1 MKIERRISIV
11 VVAVGLALVLLAP
24 VPLKAQPAATVLSD
38 VTVTSQPD
46 SVTVHVKTSRE
57 PQYRAELIDSPSRLV
72 IDLENTVYA
81 WRKSPLA
88 VGTDPV
94 KLIRGSQYRKGVA
107 RVVFELTRN
116 VGYAIREEDD
126 GLAIVIPTAQ
136 ATAAA
141 PAMPPKEAATP
152 PAPSPEPA
160 KGSGPEA
167 PPPARAQVAQA
178 TPPAPAPATP
188 PNGSHLISFEFKD
201 ADVVN
206 LLRILAAE
214 SGKNIVIGEDVKGKM
229 SITLRNVPW
238 ELAFQT
244 VLDTKGL
251 QKVVRDGVIRIVS
264 TEQLIKEREALLR
277 VEESKLKAESDIRAK
292 VAEAKIKEQEA
303 IDRQRAAEFALAEA
317 QARGPLKEE
326 TIRLAYADP
335 VELVNTLRGILGL
348 TGVPGAPA
356 AGAAG
361 GPPPIA
367 MPPFSALYG
376 TAPPPPPGAPAP
388 TPPAEVLAKGITIM
402 PHTPT
407 NSIFI
412 RHYEAQIERIKKL
425 IREKLDVPLP
435 QVKIEARMNE
445 LNRTDFFALGVSW
458 GGAAVRRITTGG
470 DVLVGQGVAGA
481 TRAGGAISQPGT
493 GIPPIFFN
501 QAPNNPGLTLGNF
514 LPISALTGLPQGGN
528 IVNFPVSAGT
538 FGTPAGI
545 AFGFL
550 SRKININLVLDA
562 LEAQNKTTSLAKPEV
577 VTVEN
582 AKATI
587 SLGSEIPY
595 ATVSSAGTQVQFK
608 DALLSLEV
616 TPTVIREPGDVTRVK
631 MVVNVQNNSQGAL
644 VPTTSG
650 DVPSIN
656 RRTATTQVVVK
667 EGETLAIGGIRQRQ
681 VQENVQKVPF
691 LGNIPIIGF
700 FFRSTSRTTDPNRE
714 MVVFITPYV
723 LKLDVAQ
730 TAPATPQK

>member
-1 MKIERRISIV
+1 MKMRRRIPIV
-11 VVAVGLALVLLAP
+11 LVAVGLTWALLAP
-24 VPLKAQPAATVLSD
+24 VPSEAQTTPTVLGD

-72 IDLENTVYA
+72 IDLDNTVYA
-81 WRKSPLA
+81 WRKTPLP

-94 KLIRGSQYRKGVA
+94 KQIRGSQYRKGVA
-107 RVVFELTRN
+107 RVVFELTRSI
-116 VGYAIREEDD
+116 GYAIREEED
-126 GLAIVIPTAQ
+126 GLAIVVPTAPV
-136 ATAAA
+136 TAAA
-141 PAMPPKEAATP
+141 PPLPPKEADAA
-152 PAPSPEPA
+152 PAPAPAPEPA
-160 KGSGPEA
+160 KGAPEA
-167 PPPARAQVAQA
+167 ESASVRVAQA
-178 TPPAPAPATP
+178 AQTAPAPANRP
-188 PNGSHLISFEFKD
+188 HLTSLDLKD

-251 QKVVRDGVIRIVS
+251 QRVVKDGVIRIVS
-264 TEQLIKEREALLR
+264 TEQLLKEREAQLR
-277 VEESKLKAESDIRAK
+277 VEESTLKAESDNRTK
-292 VAEAKIKEQEA
+292 DAEAKIKEQEA
-303 IDRQRAAEFALAEA
+303 IEKQRAAEFALAEA

-335 VELVNTLRGILGL
+335 DELVKTLQGILGL
-348 TGVPGAPA
+348 SGGGAPA
-356 AGAAG
+356 PGSPG

-376 TAPPPPPGAPAP
+376 TAPPPAPGAPAP

-402 PHTPT
+402 PHRPT
-407 NSIFI
+407 NSVFI

-458 GGAAVRRITTGG
+458 GGGAVRRLGTGG
-470 DVLVGQGVAGA
+470 DVLVGQGVSGLAR
-481 TRAGGAISQPGT
+481 TGGTIAPSGT
-493 GIPPIFFN
+493 GIPPVFFS
-501 QAPNNPGLTLGNF
+501 QPSNNPGLTLGNF
-514 LPISALTGLPQGGN
+514 LPINALTGLPQGGN
-528 IVNFPVSAGT
+528 IVNFPIAAGQ

-582 AKATI
+582 AKAIIT
-587 SLGSEIPY
+587 LGSEVPY

-608 DALLSLEV
+608 EALLSLDV
-616 TPTVIREPGDVTRVK
+616 TPTVIREPGDITRVT
-631 MVVNVQNNSQGAL
+631 MAVNV
-644 VPTTSG
+644 PHT
-650 DVPSIN
+650 
-656 RRTATTQVVVK
+656 
-667 EGETLAIGGIRQRQ
+667 
-681 VQENVQKVPF
+681 
-691 LGNIPIIGF
+691 
-700 FFRSTSRTTDPNRE
+700 
-714 MVVFITPYV
+714 
-723 LKLDVAQ
+723 
-730 TAPATPQK
+730 